1 MVVRMH
7 VKSFLGTIDKG
18 DINLK
23 IYKAHIDEKTG
34 EIQSVKEHSENT
46 AKKSSEFAI
55 PVLKNLMYV
64 IGMLHDV
71 GKYQDD
77 FQRRISKENIKV
89 EHSGCGAIAAKE
101 MYPNAMGILM
111 EYCILGHHSGIPD
124 GGHKNDTADMPTLNG
139 RMQRQF
145 QDFSQYKEELEFPEI
160 NLEEVIC
167 FLGSDCGKN
176 VEMLIDKFAFLTRYC
191 FSCLTDA
198 DSIDTASFCNGEEIR
213 PMKADFEACLKKVDD
228 RLVSFSCKTLLQR
241 TRALLQQQVFE
252 KIDRDAEIYL
262 MNMPTGSGKTLCSV
276 KFALERA
283 IKGGKKRIIYVIP
296 YNSIIDQTMQVFEE
310 LFGNDAEILRHQST
324 FSYEDAEN
332 GNYTEDYRKIARS
345 ATENWD
351 VSSIIV
357 TTAVQF
363 FESIYANKRGKLR
376 KLHNMADSILI
387 FDEAHLMPQDYLQPC
402 LRAVVYMTRYLGSE
416 AVFLTA
422 TMPDFPKLIQQ
433 YAFGNSKIVNLVE
446 DTKLF
451 TEFQKCDYRY
461 IGEVEKEELLH
472 IAMSSPSSLIIVNTR
487 QAARRLYEKCSGK
500 KYHLSTY
507 MVSIDRK
514 RVIEDIR
521 EELYRLEEDFPD
533 YANVPPERRITIIS
547 TSLIEAGVD
556 LDVYAVFRELSG
568 LDSILQAGG
577 RCNREGK
584 RKRAEVGIFELNDE
598 RRKVQD
604 IKTNLTKGIINT
616 YENISNPQSILEY
629 YERLF
634 FVKQDEIQNRT
645 ISQLCSGFSDIPF
658 DKYAQNF
665 ELLNSGEVSLV
676 IPRDNQSRE
685 IVNSLKFSGGGVNT
699 SRKLQKYTCSVY
711 QRELDDLMK
720 QHVVDDFG
728 TGIWCLT
735 NPDYYDEKIGIL
747 FEASDYFI

>member
-1 MVVRMH
+1 MME
-7 VKSFLGTIDKG
+7 
-18 DINLK
+18 LK
-23 IYKAHIDEKTG
+23 EGEEKYNMGQQIYKAHINGKTS
-34 EIQSVKEHSENT
+34 EIQTVKMHSENT
-46 AKKSSEFAI
+46 AKLSSKFAI
-55 PVLKNLMYV
+55 PVLKDLMYV
-64 IGMLHDV
+64 MGMLHDV
-71 GKYQDD
+71 GKYQAD
-77 FQRRISKENIKV
+77 FQRRIDGDNIKV
-89 EHSGCGAIAAKE
+89 EHSGCGAFAAKE
-101 MYPNAMGILM
+101 MYPNAVGLLM

-124 GGHKNDTADMPTLNG
+124 GGHKNDTEDMGTLNG
-139 RMQRQF
+139 RMQRRF
-145 QDFSQYKEELEFPEI
+145 EDFSQYKEELELPEI

-167 FLGSDCGKN
+167 FISSDCGKN

-198 DSIDTASFCNGEEIR
+198 DSIDTASFCNGEIIR
-213 PMKADFEACLKKVDD
+213 PMEADFEACLKKVDG
-228 RLVSFSCKTLLQR
+228 RLSSFVCTTSLQR
-241 TRALLQQQVFE
+241 TRNLLQQQVFE
-252 KIDRDAEIYL
+252 KVGIDAEIYL

-283 IKGGKKRIIYVIP
+283 IRGKKKRIIYVIP
-296 YNSIIDQTMQVFEE
+296 FNSIIDQTMQVFEE

-324 FSYEDAEN
+324 FSYEDEEN
-332 GNYTEDYRKIARS
+332 DIEDYRKIAKS
-345 ATENWD
+345 AIENWD

-402 LRAVVYMTRYLGSE
+402 LRAIVSITKYLNSE

-433 YAFGNSKIVNLVE
+433 YAFGSSKIVNLVE
-446 DTKLF
+446 DTKWF

-461 IGEVEKEELLH
+461 IGELEEEELLQKS
-472 IAMSSPSSLIIVNTR
+472 MSCPSSLIIVNTR
-487 QAARRLYEKCSGK
+487 KAARRLYQKCTGK

-514 RVIEDIR
+514 RVIEEIHT
-521 EELYRLEEDFPD
+521 ELNRLEEEFPD
-533 YANVPPERRITIIS
+533 YEHVPPERRITIIS

-556 LDVYAVFRELSG
+556 LDVYVVFRELSG

-584 RKRAEVGIFELNDE
+584 RKGAEVGIFELNSGG
-598 RRKVQD
+598 KKIQD
-604 IKTNLTKGIINT
+604 VKTNLTKGILNT
-616 YENISNPQSILEY
+616 YRDISNPQSIREY

-634 FVKQDEIQNRT
+634 FMKQDEIKNHA
-645 ISQLCSGFSDIPF
+645 ISQYCSELSSIPF
-658 DKYAQNF
+658 CEYAQKF
-665 ELLNSGEVSLV
+665 ELIDSETVSLV
-676 IPRDNQSRE
+676 VPRDNESQE
-685 IVNSLKFSGGGVNT
+685 IVDSLKFSGGGVNT
-699 SRKLQKYTCSVY
+699 GRKLQKYTCSVY
-711 QRELDDLMK
+711 QRELDDLLQ

-735 NPDYYDEKIGIL
+735 SPDYYEEETGVL
-747 FEASDYFI
+747 FEARDYFL